1 MNLLTLSDLDAGPGR
16 ALLDATVA
24 MGFSYPVARAGL
36 DAELQAWTE
45 AGALDSVLAELPG
58 DLEPSR
64 RPASV
69 LIIGARTLPA
79 SMMRATLMARLLG
92 ARVHIKPAS
101 GQADLGRALALA
113 DPEVRLEDFSSGDEE
128 ALQAAIAKADAVVVL
143 GSDETVRAV
152 RGHMPDT
159 KPFVG
164 YGHKLSVAW
173 LDRVDQHAL
182 WGLAH
187 DLCAWD
193 QAGCLSPQVVWT
205 SGEPEAVALDLAD
218 AVRSIEAALP
228 MVLPDAAVASRRTA
242 RTYAEMV
249 GAVVETDTALICAL
263 PTATF
268 RPSPGHRVLWV
279 CPAAP
284 DVLNTLGQHIS
295 TIGISGALGVPL
307 PEGVRRCAL
316 GQMQRPPLTWMHD
329 GQPNLLPMLR
339 E

>member
-36 DAELQAWTE
+36 DAELEAW
-45 AGALDSVLAELPG
+45 ALSGALEAVLTELPG
-58 DLEPSR
+58 DLDPRR
-64 RPASV
+64 RPTSV
-69 LIIGARTLPA
+69 LVIGARTLPA

-92 ARVHIKPAS
+92 ARVYLKPAS
-101 GQADLGRALALA
+101 GQAALGRALALA
-113 DPEVRLEDFSSGDEE
+113 DPEVRVEDFPSDDVE
-128 ALQAAIAKADAVVVL
+128 ALKATIDKVDAVVVL
-143 GSDETVRAV
+143 GSDETVGTV
-152 RGHMPDT
+152 RGHVPTT
-159 KPFVG
+159 KAFVG

-173 LDRVDQHAL
+173 LDRVDQSAL
-182 WGLAH
+182 LGLAH

-205 SGEPEAVALDLAD
+205 SGDPEAVALGLAD
-218 AVRSIEAALP
+218 AVRAIEAALP
-228 MVLPDAAVASRRTA
+228 MALPDAAAAPRRMA
-242 RTYAEMV
+242 RTYGEMV
-249 GAVVETDTALICAL
+249 GAVYETETALICAL
-263 PTATF
+263 PTSTF

-284 DVLNTLGQHIS
+284 GVLDTLGHHVS

-316 GQMQRPPLTWMHD
+316 GQMQRPPLTWVHD